1 MTSKLNLDP
10 VVVAKARELAR
21 RAGAPVVE
29 LARTHTTVS
38 VERAVLRLAGLD
50 GADEDGMP
58 WVNRLCDAVR
68 ETTGLEH
75 GVALPVWDAMLT
87 GGYPDLRTLA
97 VDAAAG
103 LVKFRLPAG
112 HEGDAARDAA
122 FRSVKKGI
130 SLIDAQ
136 RAERD
141 KMIAATSN
149 PPMPWIYLIVATGD
163 IYEDI
168 PQAQAAAREGADII
182 AVIRSTGQ
190 SLLDYV
196 PEGATREGYAGT
208 YATQENFRL
217 MRAALDDTSRELGRY
232 VRLTNYASGLCMPE
246 IASLAG
252 LERLDMMLND
262 CMYGIIFR
270 DINPVRTFI
279 DQRFSRQV
287 HARAG
292 IVINTGEDNYLTT
305 ADAVDAAHTVVVSQ
319 LLNEY
324 FGREAG
330 LADWQLGLGHA
341 FEINP
346 AVPDS
351 FLLELAHAQLV
362 RELFPDAPL
371 KYMPPTKH
379 MTGNVFAGYLLDAF
393 FNLCGVMTDQ
403 SILLIGMM
411 TEGIHTPFLSDRD
424 LALENVRYV
433 RQAAGRLGESFRPE
447 PGGFI
452 ERRAAEVLGEAVT
465 LLRKIGMDGLL
476 TAIADGTFGITKRPA
491 DGGRGLDGVIKRAD
505 GYVNPA
511 IDLLEG
517 TGAAAAAELSQA
529 GTEAAR

>member
-1 MTSKLNLDP
+1 MTGKLDLDP
-10 VVVAKARELAR
+10 AVVARARELAR
-21 RAGAPVVE
+21 LAGQPVTD

-58 WVNRLCDAVR
+58 WVNRLTDAIR

-75 GVALPVWDAMLT
+75 GVALPAWDAMLT

-103 LVKFRLPAG
+103 LAKFRLPMGADAG
-112 HEGDAARDAA
+112 AAREYAT
-122 FRSVKKGI
+122 RSVKKGLD
-130 SLIDAQ
+130 LIDAR

-141 KMIAATSN
+141 RMIAATSD

-168 PQAQAAAREGADII
+168 PQAQAAAREGADVI

-208 YATQENFRL
+208 YATRENFRL
-217 MRAALDDTSRELGRY
+217 MRAALDDVSRELGRY

-330 LADWQLGLGHA
+330 LADAQLGLGHA

-346 AVPDS
+346 EVPDS
-351 FLLELAHAQLV
+351 FLLELAHAQLI
-362 RELFPDAPL
+362 RELFPAAPL

-393 FNLCGVMTDQ
+393 FNLAGVMTDQ

-433 RQAAGRLGESFRPE
+433 RRAAGRLGGSFRPE
-447 PGGFI
+447 PDGFVAQ
-452 ERRAAEVLGEAVT
+452 RARQVLAEATG
-465 LLRKIGMDGLL
+465 LLRTIGAQGLL
-476 TAIADGTFGITKRPA
+476 NAIAEGTFGVTRRPA
-491 DGGRGLDGVIKRAD
+491 DGGRGLDGVVERAD
-505 GYVNPA
+505 GYFNPA
-511 IDLLEG
+511 TEMLE
-517 TGAAAAAELSQA
+517 ADQ
-529 GTEAAR
+529 